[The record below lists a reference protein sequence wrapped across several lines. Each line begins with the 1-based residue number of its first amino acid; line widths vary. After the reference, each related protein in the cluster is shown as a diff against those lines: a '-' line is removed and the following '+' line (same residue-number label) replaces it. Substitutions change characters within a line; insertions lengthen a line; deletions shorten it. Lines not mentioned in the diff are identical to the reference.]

1 MLLFICTGRAIDM
14 NLLRKEWGYFLLECT
29 LNDSFSSSF
38 VSDISAVFSVKL
50 NTVRLNSKKGEN

>member
-1 MLLFICTGRAIDM
+1 M

-50 NTVRLNSKKGEN
+50 NTVRLKSKKGEN